1 MMNQV
6 ESPLRQLHHLNEP
19 RLFTHEEALELLP
32 LLIII
37 TTRTKKELNNLNAQ
51 LAYFKNS
58 PEKTNMIQ
66 DRINGSIQTWT
77 EKIRRLGAIPVSLCK
92 VKIPGHG
99 NQYFWEYPEP
109 KLFLS

>member
-1 MMNQV
+1 MHQV
-6 ESPLRQLHHLNEP
+6 EAPLRHLN
-19 RLFTHEEALELLP
+19 RLTESRVFTHEEALELVP

-58 PEKTNMIQ
+58 AEKTNEIQ
-66 DRINGSIQTWT
+66 NKLNASIQTWT
-77 EKIRRLGAIPVSLCK
+77 EKIRRLGAVPVSLGK
-92 VKIPGHG
+92 VKIPGETS
-99 NQYFWEYPEP
+99 QYFWEHPEP